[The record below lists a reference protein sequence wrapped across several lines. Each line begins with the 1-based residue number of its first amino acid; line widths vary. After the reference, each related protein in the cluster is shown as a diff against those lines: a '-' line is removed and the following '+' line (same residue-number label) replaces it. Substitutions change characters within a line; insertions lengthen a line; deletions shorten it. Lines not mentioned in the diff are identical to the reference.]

1 MTILTDILS
10 LIRRGIFASA
20 ANPDDVIVLGVNEEP
35 VMTGV
40 ASPIPYKSVK
50 VIKVKDLKIS
60 PAFCGNANT
69 PETPAAGT
77 GQVFQK
83 QIIDP
88 TTNVCTNYFRSLKSI
103 SSNLTLEQSADNNYV
118 EIRVSGEPNTAAN
131 VGTGVG
137 VYRDKV
143 GETLN
148 FKSLIS
154 SDSSVSIVSTTNE
167 IDLTTTGTG
176 LTSVGLSMPSAFTV
190 TNTPLTANGSLSVAG
205 AGSASQVVLG
215 DGTLGNLPT
224 SSLGPI
230 GYFSFDQSSTINSTF
245 TSDLAGITI
254 TYSTTG
260 QWIFAWTTPLSSTN
274 YIVNVSSNDLSGAAQ
289 VWANSKT
296 TSGFRVSAANG
307 VGTPT
312 DMKVNVVIYK

>member
-50 VIKVKDLKIS
+50 VIKVKDLRIS

-190 TNTPLTANGSLSVAG
+190 TLAAAALLTS
-205 AGSASQVVLG
+205 
-215 DGTLGNLPT
+215 P
-224 SSLGPI
+224 P
-230 GYFSFDQSSTINSTF
+230 
-245 TSDLAGITI
+245 
-254 TYSTTG
+254 
-260 QWIFAWTTPLSSTN
+260 
-274 YIVNVSSNDLSGAAQ
+274 AA
-289 VWANSKT
+289 
-296 TSGFRVSAANG
+296 
-307 VGTPT
+307 
-312 DMKVNVVIYK
+312 